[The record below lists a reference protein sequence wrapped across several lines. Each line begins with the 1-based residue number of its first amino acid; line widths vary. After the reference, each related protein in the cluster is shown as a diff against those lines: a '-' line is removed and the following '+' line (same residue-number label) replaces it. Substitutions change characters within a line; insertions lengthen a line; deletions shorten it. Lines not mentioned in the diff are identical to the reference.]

1 MRLRSSSSS
10 WAYRLTLAGAAAVTV
25 AAPAFAD
32 RPLMLSSAES
42 QGFAR
47 ITAKWGD
54 GDEKA
59 PNIKA
64 TIEGDDRVLILR
76 FDQKIT
82 VNLDALKQ
90 GLPSWAAATRLDADG
105 MTARIALR
113 QPSRL
118 RTSNSVDLT
127 AIDVLPK
134 DSKAAPPGVVSPLA
148 AKKAQEAAAQKAAA
162 VAAAAPPMEDLEVR
176 GSHADRS
183 SRITFYWPGKVSY
196 KVLSQSDG
204 QLKLQFNKRAKAD
217 LAYLHIDPPANLAR
231 FDAENTP
238 AGYVATITSKDK
250 MPIRHFFDG
259 DTVVIDITKPK
270 TPEELAADAAA
281 VAKAADKPKVQP
293 AAAKAEDKPI
303 LLAPPKALLQSEAE
317 AAAEL
322 TKRTEEDAKIA
333 ADATLGGPERVTD
346 LASSWSDPAPRSGV
360 IDVKIS
366 PLASG
371 MQLQLP
377 FLAPTPAAVFQRN
390 GATWAVFAANADLK
404 VDPVQ
409 LPAGYKVRAMRSKN
423 AAILRIEAPRGVTV
437 SADWA
442 ETSWT
447 IRLAPTA
454 IPPQRFIKPEHK
466 ADGSRGRIETLLP
479 SAAGLVWFEDT
490 ATGDQIA
497 AAVSY
502 GPSSASPTPRDFVE
516 ASLPA
521 TAHGI
526 AIIPKSDDA
535 VVTIERERVIVSMQA
550 GAQTL
555 PVAED
560 DKKPKGPV
568 NPALIDFKAWGKDVG
583 KTFYERRAALEK
595 AVTETDPATVESS
608 KVKMEL
614 ARFYLG
620 HEMAPEALGILNLAA
635 DERPDLRQDAVWLG
649 MHGAANYLAH
659 RLTEAETDLSK
670 GPLRGQASAA
680 LWRGAVASERGD
692 WEQAGEFFRE
702 AGDQIYSYTPQRA
715 AAFAASWAEAAVNTN
730 DYDVARRQAEQ
741 AVANGEREVKERG
754 QLVLAKLT
762 SVIDGPAA
770 AYDEFA
776 RLSKEAL
783 EPNAVKAE
791 LKRLEL
797 GVSSGRMTAND
808 AAGELDSLRY
818 RWRGDGIE
826 MATVGILADQY
837 MRVGRFREA
846 LMLAQSTALRD
857 TKAPGSRELRIRLSD
872 YFRRLFLNGEADRL
886 DPIQALA
893 LFYEFADDLIP
904 IGADGDQMTRKLAQR
919 LVAFDLLEPAAQLLQ
934 HQVDNRM
941 RGIGKAAVAIDLA
954 TIYLWDKRPDRALA
968 AINNTRQPALPKDL
982 ALERRLLEA
991 AAYRDLGRY
1000 DHVIEL
1006 VEPLE
1011 GMEARSLMADA
1022 YWRDRQWPEASRVFI
1037 SMLPKPG
1044 DAQAKDADIALKAA
1058 IAARMA
1064 RDAALIAQLRAYA
1077 PVFAGNPNKASFDLI
1092 TAQTDISGAAL
1103 SEAVKRLA
1111 DAPTVDAF
1119 AAAMKKRFEAS
1130 KVAAAPAVPAAV
1142 PAAAT
1147 PAAPKPTAPAAKPP
1161 ATAAAAPA
1169 EKKPAEEHAENGAP
1183 PAAGGQH

>member
-1 MRLRSSSSS
+1 MRLKPSTS
-10 WAYRLTLAGAAAVTV
+10 WALRLSLAGAAAVTV

-32 RPLMLSSAES
+32 RPLMLSSSES
-42 QGFAR
+42 QGYAR

-54 GDEKA
+54 GDESA
-59 PNIKA
+59 PKIKA

-82 VNLDALKQ
+82 VNLEALKQ

-118 RTSNSVDLT
+118 RTSSSVDLT
-127 AIDVLPK
+127 AVDVLPK
-134 DSKAAPPGVVSPLA
+134 DSKTAPPGVVSPLA
-148 AKKAQEAAAQKAAA
+148 AKKVQEAAAQKAAA

-176 GSHADRS
+176 GSHADGS

-204 QLKLQFNKRAKAD
+204 VLKLQFNKRAKAD
-217 LAYLHIDPPANLAR
+217 LAYIHIQPPPNLAEKNG
-231 FDAENTP
+231 FVGENTQ
-238 AGYVATITSKDK
+238 AGYVVTITSKNGL
-250 MPIRHFFDG
+250 PIRHFVEG

-270 TPEELAADAAA
+270 TPEELAVEAAA
-281 VAKAADKPKVQP
+281 AAKAAEKPKVQP
-293 AAAKAEDKPI
+293 VAAKPEKAI
-303 LLAPPKALLQSEAE
+303 LLAPPKSLLKTEEQ

-322 TKRTEEDAKIA
+322 EKRTEEDAKIA
-333 ADATLGGPERVTD
+333 ADSTLGGPERVTD
-346 LASSWSDPAPRSGV
+346 LASTWTDTAPRSGV
-360 IDVKIS
+360 IDVKVS

-371 MQLQLP
+371 MQLDIP
-377 FLAPTPAAVFQRN
+377 FSAPTPAAVFQRN
-390 GATWAVFAANADLK
+390 GAVWAVFAANADLK

-409 LPAGYKVRAMRSKN
+409 LPAGYKTRSIRGKN
-423 AAILRIEAPRGVTV
+423 SAILRIEAPRGATV
-437 SADWA
+437 SADWSDA
-442 ETSWT
+442 GWT

-454 IPPQRFIKPEHK
+454 IKPQRFIKPERK
-466 ADGSRGRIETLLP
+466 AEGSRGRIETLLP

-516 ASLPA
+516 ASLPS

-526 AIIPKSDDA
+526 AIVPKSDDA

-550 GAQTL
+550 GAQSM
-555 PVAED
+555 PEVADVE

-568 NPALIDFKAWGKDVG
+568 NPAFIDFKTWGKDVG
-583 KTFYERRAALEK
+583 KAFYERRAVLEK
-595 AVTETDPATVESS
+595 AVAEVDPATVEGATAT
-608 KVKMEL
+608 MEL
-614 ARFYLG
+614 AKFYLG
-620 HEMAPEALGILNLAA
+620 HEMSLEALGVLNLAA
-635 DERPDLRQDAVWLG
+635 DERPDLKQDAVWLG
-649 MHGAANYLAH
+649 MRGAANYLSH

-692 WEQAGEFFRE
+692 WEQAVELFRE
-702 AGDQIYSYTPQRA
+702 GGDQLYAYTPQRA
-715 AAFAASWAEAAVNTN
+715 AAFAASWAESAVNTN

-741 AVANGEREVKERG
+741 AVANGDREVKERG
-754 QLVLAKLT
+754 QIVLAQLT
-762 SVIDGPAA
+762 SVIDGPGA

-776 RLSKEAL
+776 RLSKQAL

-797 GVSSGRMTAND
+797 GVAAGRMTAND
-808 AAGELDSLRY
+808 AAGELDALRY
-818 RWRGDGIE
+818 RWRGDGVE

-857 TKAPGSRELRIRLSD
+857 THAPGSRELRIRLSD

-904 IGADGDQMTRKLAQR
+904 IGADGDMMTRKLAQR

-968 AINNTRQPALPKDL
+968 AINNTRQPGLPKDL
-982 ALERRLLEA
+982 TLERRLLEA
-991 AAYRDLGRY
+991 AAFRDLGRY

-1011 GMEARSLMADA
+1011 GAEAKSLMADA
-1022 YWRDRQWPEASRVFI
+1022 YWRDRQWPDAARVFM
-1037 SMLPKPG
+1037 SMLPRPS
-1044 DAQAKDADIALKAA
+1044 DAQPKHADIALKAA

-1064 RDAALIAQLRAYA
+1064 RDPALITQLRAYA
-1077 PVFAGNPNKASFDLI
+1077 PAFAGNPNKASFDLI

-1119 AAAMKKRFEAS
+1119 AAAMKKRFESA
-1130 KVAAAPAVPAAV
+1130 KTAPAAAPAPAPAV
-1142 PAAAT
+1142 AAPAAA
-1147 PAAPKPTAPAAKPP
+1147 AEKPAPAAAKP
-1161 ATAAAAPA
+1161 AAAA
-1169 EKKPAEEHAENGAP
+1169 EK
-1183 PAAGGQH
+1183 PAAGQSAATSAPASGGSK